1 MMNSDLERKLQGRL
15 TLTVIRAAKLKMFEI
30 IGKSDPYVVLYIR
43 KRLKKKTNVIKDNLQ
58 PEWNEVF
65 ELDVEDKETQSL
77 VLQVPF
83 SFSSQEMF

>member
-15 TLTVIRAAKLKMFEI
+15 TLTVIRADKLKMFEL
-30 IGKSDPYVVLYIR
+30 IGKSDPYVVLYVR
-43 KRLKKKTNVIKDNLQ
+43 KLLKKKTNVIKDNLQ

-77 VLQVPF
+77 VLQVSF
-83 SFSSQEMF
+83 SFSSQERF